1 MSREYVL
8 EIKRYVDDPDGSE
21 EDLPLAEYWELV
33 AILDAKT
40 LLHRFKSGMVVSLG
54 GLRYWPVKRHFR
66 ESPGV
71 EIAYNYSSIYRVT
84 HISRWK

>member
-8 EIKRYVDDPDGSE
+8 EVKRYVDYPDDDE
-21 EDLPLAEYWELV
+21 DDLPLAEYWELV
-33 AILDAKT
+33 AILDAET
-40 LLHRFKSGMVVSLG
+40 LLHRFKSGMAVSLLG
-54 GLRYWPVKRHFR
+54 VRYWPVLRHFR

-71 EIAYNYSSIYRVT
+71 EIAYTSSNTYRVT